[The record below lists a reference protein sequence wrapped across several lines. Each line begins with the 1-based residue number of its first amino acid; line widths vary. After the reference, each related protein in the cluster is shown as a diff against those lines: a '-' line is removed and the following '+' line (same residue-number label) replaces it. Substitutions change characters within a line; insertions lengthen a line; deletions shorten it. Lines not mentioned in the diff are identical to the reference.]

1 MIIIRAAERCWR
13 SGKVVFVVVNIKYIL
28 VILTMRVALLQY
40 PIAWADKETNL
51 RMAEERIAA
60 LAGKADVAVL
70 PEMFATG
77 FCTDHPELAET
88 MDGEI
93 IHRLQAAADQ
103 SGVAIVSSFICS
115 PIANT
120 PSPIANNPSPHRLTN
135 RGFLIKPS
143 PITNSPQGV
152 QYPIG
157 GTPSNSPS
165 PIANNPSPIAIQDKR
180 HLYAHG
186 GEDLFFQ
193 PAEER
198 CIFEYKGVKILLL
211 VCYDLR
217 FPVWARNQSGSD
229 YDIILVVANWPDIR
243 IQYWDAL
250 IAARA
255 TENQC
260 YIAAVNCVGDDGMGL
275 HYNGHSVA
283 YDTRLQPIVSFADD
297 EEGTKIAEFDIAKLH
312 HFREVLPLW
321 KDVDHFELKK

>member
-1 MIIIRAAERCWR
+1 
-13 SGKVVFVVVNIKYIL
+13 
-28 VILTMRVALLQY
+28 MRVALLQY
-40 PIAWADKETNL
+40 PIAWADKPSNL
-51 RMAEERIAA
+51 RLVEQRIAA

-88 MDGEI
+88 MDGQI
-93 IHRLQAAADQ
+93 MQTMQRLSDQ
-103 SGVAIVSSFICS
+103 YDIAIVGSFICLPQS
-115 PIANT
+115 PLEQRPLSNSAVSII
-120 PSPIANNPSPHRLTN
+120 SQKLVN
-135 RGFLIKPS
+135 RGFMVTPHAE
-143 PITNSPQGV
+143 V
-152 QYPIG
+152 Q
-157 GTPSNSPS
+157 
-165 PIANNPSPIAIQDKR
+165 IQDKR

-186 GEDLFFQ
+186 GEDKFF
-193 PAEER
+193 ER
-198 CIFEYKGVKILLL
+198 ATNRTVFEYKGVKMQLL

-217 FPVWARNQSGSD
+217 FPAWARNHSGYD
-229 YDIILVVANWPDIR
+229 YDILLVVANWPDIR

-250 IAARA
+250 VAARA

-297 EEGTKIAEFDIAKLH
+297 EEGTRIAHFDIQKLH

-321 KDVDHFELKK
+321 KDVDNFLLQTC

>member
-1 MIIIRAAERCWR
+1 
-13 SGKVVFVVVNIKYIL
+13 
-28 VILTMRVALLQY
+28 MRVALLQY
-40 PIAWADKETNL
+40 PIVWADKPTNL
-51 RMAEERIAA
+51 RLVEQRIAA

-88 MDGEI
+88 MDGQI
-93 IHRLQAAADQ
+93 MQTMQRLSDQ
-103 SGVAIVSSFICS
+103 YDIAIVGSFICLPQS
-115 PIANT
+115 PLEQRPLSNSAASII
-120 PSPIANNPSPHRLTN
+120 SQKLVN
-135 RGFLIKPS
+135 RGFMVTPHAE
-143 PITNSPQGV
+143 V
-152 QYPIG
+152 Q
-157 GTPSNSPS
+157 
-165 PIANNPSPIAIQDKR
+165 IQDKR

-186 GEDLFFQ
+186 GEDKFF
-193 PAEER
+193 ER
-198 CIFEYKGVKILLL
+198 ATNRTVFEYKGVKMQLL

-217 FPVWARNQSGSD
+217 FPAWARNHSGYD
-229 YDIILVVANWPDIR
+229 YDILLVVANWPDIR

-250 IAARA
+250 VAARA

-297 EEGTKIAEFDIAKLH
+297 EEGTRIAHFDIQKLH

-321 KDVDHFELKK
+321 KDVDNFFLQTC

>member
-1 MIIIRAAERCWR
+1 
-13 SGKVVFVVVNIKYIL
+13 
-28 VILTMRVALLQY
+28 MRVALLQY
-40 PIAWADKETNL
+40 PIAWADKEANL
-51 RMAEERIAA
+51 RLAEERIAA

-88 MDGEI
+88 MDGNI
-93 IHRLQAAADQ
+93 IRRLQAAANQ
-103 SGVAIVSSFICS
+103 SGVAIVSSFICK
-115 PIANT
+115 PAIGQ
-120 PSPIANNPSPHRLTN
+120 RLVN
-135 RGFLIKPS
+135 RGFMITPHSVYPNREELEGGSNLPS
-143 PITNSPQGV
+143 LQGGD
-152 QYPIG
+152 G
-157 GTPSNSPS
+157 GRLFV
-165 PIANNPSPIAIQDKR
+165 QDKR

-193 PAEER
+193 PAQER
-198 CIFEYKGVKILLL
+198 HIFEYKGVKILLL

-217 FPVWARNQSGSD
+217 FPVWARNRSGHD

-283 YDTRLQPIVSFADD
+283 YDTRLQPIVHFEDN

-321 KDVDHFELKK
+321 QDVDNFELQ

>member
-1 MIIIRAAERCWR
+1 
-13 SGKVVFVVVNIKYIL
+13 
-28 VILTMRVALLQY
+28 MRVALLQY
-40 PIAWADKETNL
+40 PIAWADKPTNL
-51 RMAEERIAA
+51 RLVEQRIAA

-88 MDGEI
+88 MDGQI
-93 IHRLQAAADQ
+93 MQTMQCLSDQ
-103 SGVAIVSSFICS
+103 YDIAIVGSFICLPQS
-115 PIANT
+115 PLEQRPLSNSAASII
-120 PSPIANNPSPHRLTN
+120 SQKLVN
-135 RGFLIKPS
+135 RGFMVTPHAE
-143 PITNSPQGV
+143 V
-152 QYPIG
+152 Q
-157 GTPSNSPS
+157 
-165 PIANNPSPIAIQDKR
+165 IQDKR

-186 GEDLFFQ
+186 GEDKFF
-193 PAEER
+193 ER
-198 CIFEYKGVKILLL
+198 ATNRTVFEYKGVKMQLL

-217 FPVWARNQSGSD
+217 FPAWARNHSGYD
-229 YDIILVVANWPDIR
+229 YDILLVVANWPDIR

-250 IAARA
+250 VAARA

-297 EEGTKIAEFDIAKLH
+297 EEGTRIAHFDIQKLH

-321 KDVDHFELKK
+321 KDVDNFLLQTC

>member
-1 MIIIRAAERCWR
+1 
-13 SGKVVFVVVNIKYIL
+13 
-28 VILTMRVALLQY
+28 MRVALLQY
-40 PIAWADKETNL
+40 SIAWADKETNL
-51 RMAEERIAA
+51 RMAEEHIAA

-93 IHRLQAAADQ
+93 MTTFQRIADQ
-103 SGVAIVSSFICS
+103 YEIAIVSSFICLPTPLAAGVCCS
-115 PIANT
+115 PAELLLKQVVDVVVKSA
-120 PSPIANNPSPHRLTN
+120 PFKLVN
-135 RGFLIKPS
+135 RGFMVVPH
-143 PITNSPQGV
+143 GEV
-152 QYPIG
+152 Q
-157 GTPSNSPS
+157 
-165 PIANNPSPIAIQDKR
+165 IQDKR

-193 PAEER
+193 PAQER
-198 CIFEYKGVKILLL
+198 HIFEYKGVKIQLL

-217 FPVWARNQSGSD
+217 FPVWARNQSGYD
-229 YDIILVVANWPDIR
+229 YDILLVVANWPDIR

-260 YIAAVNCVGDDGMGL
+260 YIAAVNCTGEDGMGM

-321 KDVDHFELKK
+321 KDVDQFKMQMMHHE

>member
-1 MIIIRAAERCWR
+1 M
-13 SGKVVFVVVNIKYIL
+13 KIK
-28 VILTMRVALLQY
+28 TALLQY

-51 RMAEERIAA
+51 RLAEQRIAA

-88 MDGEI
+88 MDGQI
-93 IHRLQAAADQ
+93 MQTMQRLSDQ
-103 SGVAIVSSFICS
+103 YDIAIVGSFICLPQS
-115 PIANT
+115 PLEQRPLSNSAASII
-120 PSPIANNPSPHRLTN
+120 SQKLVN
-135 RGFLIKPS
+135 RGFMVTPHAE
-143 PITNSPQGV
+143 V
-152 QYPIG
+152 Q
-157 GTPSNSPS
+157 
-165 PIANNPSPIAIQDKR
+165 IQDKR

-186 GEDLFFQ
+186 GEDKFF
-193 PAEER
+193 ER
-198 CIFEYKGVKILLL
+198 ATNRTVFEYKGVKMQLL

-217 FPVWARNQSGSD
+217 FPAWARNHSGYD
-229 YDIILVVANWPDIR
+229 YDILLVVANWPDIR

-250 IAARA
+250 VAARA

-297 EEGTKIAEFDIAKLH
+297 EEGTRIAHFDIQKLH

-321 KDVDHFELKK
+321 KDVDNFLLQTC

>member
-1 MIIIRAAERCWR
+1 MKI
-13 SGKVVFVVVNIKYIL
+13 
-28 VILTMRVALLQY
+28 ALLQY

-93 IHRLQAAADQ
+93 IRRLQAAADQ
-103 SGVAIVSSFICS
+103 SGVAIVSSFICL
-115 PIANT
+115 PIANR
-120 PSPIANNPSPHRLTN
+120 PSPIAKLLN
-135 RGFLIKPS
+135 RGFMIKPH
-143 PITNSPQGV
+143 
-152 QYPIG
+152 
-157 GTPSNSPS
+157 
-165 PIANNPSPIAIQDKR
+165 AEMEIQDKR

-186 GEDLFFQ
+186 GEDQFFQ
-193 PAEER
+193 AADER
-198 CIFEYKGVKILLL
+198 HIFTYKGVRFLLL

-217 FPVWARNQSGSD
+217 FPAWARNTTGSD
-229 YDIILVVANWPDIR
+229 YDIILVVANWPEVR

-250 IAARA
+250 VAARA

-283 YDTRLQPIVSFADD
+283 YDTRLQPIVSFANN
-297 EEGTKIAEFDIAKLH
+297 EEGTKIAHFDIPVLH

-321 KDVDHFELKK
+321 KDVDPFHLITSSPHHL

>member
-1 MIIIRAAERCWR
+1 MKI
-13 SGKVVFVVVNIKYIL
+13 
-28 VILTMRVALLQY
+28 ALLQY

-51 RMAEERIAA
+51 HLAEQRIAA

-88 MDGEI
+88 MDGNI
-93 IHRLQAAADQ
+93 IRRLQAAADQ
-103 SGVAIVSSFICS
+103 SGVAVVGSFICWS
-115 PIANT
+115 QEPEARRQDNV
-120 PSPIANNPSPHRLTN
+120 RLVN
-135 RGFLIKPS
+135 RGFMIKPNA
-143 PITNSPQGV
+143 PIE
-152 QYPIG
+152 
-157 GTPSNSPS
+157 
-165 PIANNPSPIAIQDKR
+165 IQDKR

-186 GEDLFFQ
+186 GEDKFFQ
-193 PAEER
+193 PAEKR
-198 CIFEYKGVKILLL
+198 HIFEYKGVKILLL

-260 YIAAVNCVGDDGMGL
+260 YIAAVNCVGDDGMGM

-283 YDTRLQPIVSFADD
+283 YDTRLQPIVSFSDN
-297 EEGTKIAEFDIAKLH
+297 EEGTKIAEFDIDKLH

-321 KDVDHFELKK
+321 KDIDNFTLQ

>member
-1 MIIIRAAERCWR
+1 M
-13 SGKVVFVVVNIKYIL
+13 K
-28 VILTMRVALLQY
+28 VALLQY

-51 RMAEERIAA
+51 RLAEQRIAA

-88 MDGEI
+88 MDGDI
-93 IHRLQAAADQ
+93 IRRLQAVADQ
-103 SGVAIVSSFICS
+103 SGVAIVSSFICLPISNSAASHS
-115 PIANT
+115 PLG
-120 PSPIANNPSPHRLTN
+120 R
-135 RGFLIKPS
+135 
-143 PITNSPQGV
+143 
-152 QYPIG
+152 PIG
-157 GTPSNSPS
+157 GTPSNSQAKLRNRGFMIKPHQK
-165 PIANNPSPIAIQDKR
+165 PITDSEASDNRYPIEIQDKR

-186 GEDLFFQ
+186 GEDKFFEQ
-193 PAEER
+193 ASER
-198 CIFEYKGVKILLL
+198 SAFEYKGVKLQLL

-297 EEGTKIAEFDIAKLH
+297 EEGTKIADFDIAKLH

-321 KDVDHFELKK
+321 KDVDHFEIKK

>member
-1 MIIIRAAERCWR
+1 
-13 SGKVVFVVVNIKYIL
+13 
-28 VILTMRVALLQY
+28 MRVALLQY

-51 RMAEERIAA
+51 RRAEEHIAA
-60 LAGKADVAVL
+60 LANKADVAVL

-93 IHRLQAAADQ
+93 MQTLQRLADQ
-103 SGVAIVSSFICS
+103 YEIAIVGSFICLPES
-115 PIANT
+115 KLDKRDSEVDFRPDIRRSTPIT
-120 PSPIANNPSPHRLTN
+120 KLVN
-135 RGFLIKPS
+135 RGFMVAPHA
-143 PITNSPQGV
+143 PV
-152 QYPIG
+152 QV
-157 GTPSNSPS
+157 
-165 PIANNPSPIAIQDKR
+165 QDKR

-186 GEDLFFQ
+186 GEDKFFEQ
-193 PAEER
+193 ATER
-198 CIFEYKGVKILLL
+198 RLFEYKGVKMLLL

-217 FPVWARNQSGSD
+217 FPVWARNQSGND

-260 YIAAVNCVGDDGMGL
+260 YIAAVNCVGDDGIGL

-283 YDTRLQPIVSFADD
+283 YDTRLQPIVSFAND

-321 KDVDHFELKK
+321 KDVDNFALQ

>member
-1 MIIIRAAERCWR
+1 
-13 SGKVVFVVVNIKYIL
+13 
-28 VILTMRVALLQY
+28 MRVALLQY

-51 RMAEERIAA
+51 RLTEERIAA

-70 PEMFATG
+70 SEMFATG

-88 MDGEI
+88 MNGDI
-93 IHRLQAAADQ
+93 IRRLQAAADQ
-103 SGVAIVSSFICS
+103 SGVAIVSSFICL
-115 PIANT
+115 PIGDKAMRRE
-120 PSPIANNPSPHRLTN
+120 AMRLVN
-135 RGFLIKPS
+135 RGFMIKPHA
-143 PITNSPQGV
+143 PIE
-152 QYPIG
+152 
-157 GTPSNSPS
+157 
-165 PIANNPSPIAIQDKR
+165 IQDKR

-193 PAEER
+193 PAKER
-198 CIFEYKGVKILLL
+198 HIFEYTGVKILLL

-229 YDIILVVANWPDIR
+229 YDLILVVANWPEVR

-260 YIAAVNCVGDDGMGL
+260 YIAAVNMIGTDDKGL
-275 HYNGHSVA
+275 NYNGHSVA
-283 YDTRLQPIVSFADD
+283 YDTRLQPIVSFADN
-297 EEGTKIAEFDIAKLH
+297 EQGTKIADFNIEALH

-321 KDVDHFELKK
+321 KDVDKFELLNP

>member
-1 MIIIRAAERCWR
+1 
-13 SGKVVFVVVNIKYIL
+13 
-28 VILTMRVALLQY
+28 MRVALLQY

-51 RMAEERIAA
+51 HLAEERIAA

-88 MDGEI
+88 MDGDI
-93 IHRLQAAADQ
+93 IRRLQATADQ
-103 SGVAIVSSFICS
+103 SGVAIVSSFICK
-115 PIANT
+115 PAIGQ
-120 PSPIANNPSPHRLTN
+120 RLVN
-135 RGFLIKPS
+135 RGFMITPHSVYPNREELEGGPNLPS
-143 PITNSPQGV
+143 LQGGE
-152 QYPIG
+152 G
-157 GTPSNSPS
+157 GRLFV
-165 PIANNPSPIAIQDKR
+165 QDKR

-193 PAEER
+193 PAQER
-198 CIFEYKGVKILLL
+198 HIFEYKGVKILLL
-211 VCYDLR
+211 ICYDLR
-217 FPVWARNQSGSD
+217 FPVWARNRSGHD
-229 YDIILVVANWPDIR
+229 YDIIIVVANWPDIR

-283 YDTRLQPIVSFADD
+283 YDTRLQPIVSFADN

-321 KDVDHFELKK
+321 NDTDNFTLQ

>member
-1 MIIIRAAERCWR
+1 
-13 SGKVVFVVVNIKYIL
+13 
-28 VILTMRVALLQY
+28 MRVALLQY

-51 RMAEERIAA
+51 HLAEERIAA
-60 LAGKADVAVL
+60 LAGQADVAVL

-77 FCTDHPELAET
+77 FCTDHPELAES
-88 MDGEI
+88 MDGDI
-93 IHRLQAAADQ
+93 IRRLQAAADQ
-103 SGVAIVSSFICS
+103 SGVAIVSSFICA
-115 PIANT
+115 PDTRAKL
-120 PSPIANNPSPHRLTN
+120 RN
-135 RGFLIKPS
+135 RGFMIKPHQK
-143 PITNSPQGV
+143 PITDSEASDNR
-152 QYPIG
+152 YPIE
-157 GTPSNSPS
+157 
-165 PIANNPSPIAIQDKR
+165 IQDKR

-193 PAEER
+193 PAQER
-198 CIFEYKGVKILLL
+198 HIFEYKGVKFQLL

-217 FPVWARNQSGSD
+217 FPVWARNQSGYD

-297 EEGTKIAEFDIAKLH
+297 EEGTKIADFDIAKLH

-321 KDVDHFELKK
+321 KDVDQFKMQMMHHE

>member
-1 MIIIRAAERCWR
+1 MKI
-13 SGKVVFVVVNIKYIL
+13 
-28 VILTMRVALLQY
+28 ALLQY

-51 RMAEERIAA
+51 RLAEDRIAT

-88 MDGEI
+88 MDGKI
-93 IHRLQAAADQ
+93 MTTLQRLADQ
-103 SGVAIVSSFICS
+103 YEIAIVSSFICLPISNSAASHS
-115 PIANT
+115 PLG
-120 PSPIANNPSPHRLTN
+120 R
-135 RGFLIKPS
+135 
-143 PITNSPQGV
+143 
-152 QYPIG
+152 PIG
-157 GTPSNSPS
+157 GTPSNSQAKLVNRGFMVVPHGEVQ
-165 PIANNPSPIAIQDKR
+165 IQDKR

-186 GEDLFFQ
+186 GEDMFFQ

-217 FPVWARNQSGSD
+217 FPVWARNQSGYD
-229 YDIILVVANWPDIR
+229 YDILLVVANWPDIR

-260 YIAAVNCVGDDGMGL
+260 YIAAVNCVGEDGMNL

-283 YDTRLQPIVSFADD
+283 YDTRLQPIVSFPDN
-297 EEGTKIAEFDIAKLH
+297 EEGTKIADFDIAKLH

-321 KDVDHFELKK
+321 KDADAFEIKI

>member
-1 MIIIRAAERCWR
+1 
-13 SGKVVFVVVNIKYIL
+13 
-28 VILTMRVALLQY
+28 MRVALLQY
-40 PIAWADKETNL
+40 PIAWADKDTNL
-51 RMAEERIAA
+51 RLAEQRIAA

-88 MDGEI
+88 MDGQI
-93 IHRLQAAADQ
+93 MTTLQRIADQ
-103 SGVAIVSSFICS
+103 YKIAIVSSFICLPISNSAASHS
-115 PIANT
+115 PLG
-120 PSPIANNPSPHRLTN
+120 R
-135 RGFLIKPS
+135 
-143 PITNSPQGV
+143 
-152 QYPIG
+152 PIG
-157 GTPSNSPS
+157 GTPSNSQAKLVNRGFMVVPHGEVQ
-165 PIANNPSPIAIQDKR
+165 IQDKR

-186 GEDLFFQ
+186 GEDMFFQ

-217 FPVWARNQSGSD
+217 FPVWARNQSGYD
-229 YDIILVVANWPDIR
+229 YDILLVVANWPDIR

-260 YIAAVNCVGDDGMGL
+260 YIAAVNCVGDDGMNL

-283 YDTRLQPIVSFADD
+283 YDTRLQPIVSFTDN
-297 EEGTKIAEFDIAKLH
+297 EEGTKIADFDIAKLQ
-312 HFREVLPLW
+312 HFRQVLPLW
-321 KDVDHFELKK
+321 KDADAFEIKI

>member
-1 MIIIRAAERCWR
+1 
-13 SGKVVFVVVNIKYIL
+13 
-28 VILTMRVALLQY
+28 MRVALLQY

-51 RMAEERIAA
+51 RLAEQRIAA
-60 LAGKADVAVL
+60 LSGKADVAVL

-88 MDGEI
+88 MEEDI
-93 IHRLQAAADQ
+93 IRRLQAAADQ
-103 SGVAIVSSFICS
+103 NSIAIVSSFICL
-115 PIANT
+115 PAMGQ
-120 PSPIANNPSPHRLTN
+120 RLVN
-135 RGFLIKPS
+135 RGFMIKPDA
-143 PITNSPQGV
+143 PIE
-152 QYPIG
+152 
-157 GTPSNSPS
+157 
-165 PIANNPSPIAIQDKR
+165 IQDKR

-193 PAEER
+193 PAQKR
-198 CIFEYKGVKILLL
+198 HVFEYKGVKILLL

-217 FPVWARNQSGSD
+217 FPVWARNRSGHD

-260 YIAAVNCVGDDGMGL
+260 YIAAVNCVGDDGLGM

-283 YDTRLQPIVSFADD
+283 YDTHLQPIASFADD
-297 EEGTKIAEFDIAKLH
+297 EEGTKIAEFDIDKLH

-321 KDVDHFELKK
+321 KDVDAFKLQ

>member
-1 MIIIRAAERCWR
+1 MKI
-13 SGKVVFVVVNIKYIL
+13 
-28 VILTMRVALLQY
+28 ALLQY
-40 PIAWADKETNL
+40 SIAWADKETNL
-51 RMAEERIAA
+51 RYAEERIAA

-88 MDGEI
+88 MDGDI
-93 IHRLQAAADQ
+93 IRRLQTLANQ
-103 SGVAIVSSFICS
+103 TGVAIVSSFICS
-115 PIANT
+115 PDSLIA
-120 PSPIANNPSPHRLTN
+120 SSPHRLTN
-135 RGFLIKPS
+135 RGFMIKPS
-143 PITNSPQGV
+143 HITNGSESIH
-152 QYPIG
+152 YPLAQR
-157 GTPSNSPS
+157 PLPNSVAS
-165 PIANNPSPIAIQDKR
+165 IEVQDKR

-193 PAEER
+193 PAQER

-260 YIAAVNCVGDDGMGL
+260 YIAAVNCVGNDGMGL

-297 EEGTKIAEFDIAKLH
+297 EEGTKIADFDIEKLH

-321 KDVDHFELKK
+321 KDIDRFELQQ

>member
-1 MIIIRAAERCWR
+1 
-13 SGKVVFVVVNIKYIL
+13 
-28 VILTMRVALLQY
+28 MRVALLQY
-40 PIAWADKETNL
+40 PIAWADKETNIRL
-51 RMAEERIAA
+51 AEQRIAA

-88 MDGEI
+88 MDGDI
-93 IHRLQAAADQ
+93 IRRLQAVADQ
-103 SGVAIVSSFICS
+103 SDVAIVSSFICAPTPNANCLS
-115 PIANT
+115 LIAK
-120 PSPIANNPSPHRLTN
+120 LVN
-135 RGFLIKPS
+135 RGFMVVPHS
-143 PITNSPQGV
+143 EV
-152 QYPIG
+152 Q
-157 GTPSNSPS
+157 
-165 PIANNPSPIAIQDKR
+165 IQDKR

-193 PAEER
+193 PTEER
-198 CIFEYKGVKILLL
+198 HIFEYKGVKILLL

-260 YIAAVNCVGDDGMGL
+260 YIAAVNCVGEDGMGM

-283 YDTRLQPIVSFADD
+283 YDTRLQPIVSFADN
-297 EEGTKIAEFDIAKLH
+297 EEGTKIAEFDLNKLH

-321 KDVDHFELKK
+321 KDRDEFELK

>member
-1 MIIIRAAERCWR
+1 
-13 SGKVVFVVVNIKYIL
+13 
-28 VILTMRVALLQY
+28 MRVALLQY

-51 RMAEERIAA
+51 RLTEERIAA

-88 MDGEI
+88 MNGDI
-93 IHRLQAAADQ
+93 IRRLQAAADQ
-103 SGVAIVSSFICS
+103 SGVAIVSSFICL
-115 PIANT
+115 PIGDKAMRRE
-120 PSPIANNPSPHRLTN
+120 AMRLVN
-135 RGFLIKPS
+135 RGFMIKPHA
-143 PITNSPQGV
+143 PIE
-152 QYPIG
+152 
-157 GTPSNSPS
+157 
-165 PIANNPSPIAIQDKR
+165 IQDKR

-198 CIFEYKGVKILLL
+198 HIFEYKGVKILLL

-229 YDIILVVANWPDIR
+229 YDLILVVANWPEVR

-260 YIAAVNCVGDDGMGL
+260 YIAAVNMIGTDDKGL
-275 HYNGHSVA
+275 NYNGHSVA
-283 YDTRLQPIVSFADD
+283 YDTRLQPIVSFADN
-297 EEGTKIAEFDIAKLH
+297 EQGTKIADFNIEALH

-321 KDVDHFELKK
+321 KDVDKFELLNP

>member
-1 MIIIRAAERCWR
+1 
-13 SGKVVFVVVNIKYIL
+13 
-28 VILTMRVALLQY
+28 MRIALLQY

-51 RMAEERIAA
+51 RLAEQRIAA

-88 MDGEI
+88 MDGDI
-93 IHRLQAAADQ
+93 IRRLQAAADQ
-103 SGVAIVSSFICS
+103 SGVAIVGSFICLPTPPAVGVCCS
-115 PIANT
+115 PAEVLLKQVVDVVVKSA
-120 PSPIANNPSPHRLTN
+120 PFKLVN
-135 RGFLIKPS
+135 RGFMVVPH
-143 PITNSPQGV
+143 GEV
-152 QYPIG
+152 Q
-157 GTPSNSPS
+157 
-165 PIANNPSPIAIQDKR
+165 IQDKR

-198 CIFEYKGVKILLL
+198 CIFEYQGVKILLL

-260 YIAAVNCVGDDGMGL
+260 YIAAVNCVGDDGMSL

-297 EEGTKIAEFDIAKLH
+297 EEGTKIADFDIAKLH

-321 KDVDHFELKK
+321 KDADHFEIKKI

>member
-1 MIIIRAAERCWR
+1 
-13 SGKVVFVVVNIKYIL
+13 
-28 VILTMRVALLQY
+28 MRVALLQY

-51 RMAEERIAA
+51 RYAEERIAA

-77 FCTDHPELAET
+77 FCTDHPELAEP
-88 MDGEI
+88 MDGDI
-93 IHRLQAAADQ
+93 IRRLQAAADH

-115 PIANT
+115 PDSLIA
-120 PSPIANNPSPHRLTN
+120 SSPHRLTN
-135 RGFLIKPS
+135 RGFMVVPH
-143 PITNSPQGV
+143 GEV
-152 QYPIG
+152 QL
-157 GTPSNSPS
+157 
-165 PIANNPSPIAIQDKR
+165 QDKR

-193 PAEER
+193 PAQHR
-198 CIFEYKGVKILLL
+198 HIFEYKGVKIFLL

-217 FPVWARNQSGSD
+217 FPVWARNRSGHD
-229 YDIILVVANWPDIR
+229 YDLILVVANWPEVR

-255 TENQC
+255 TENQA
-260 YIAAVNCVGDDGMGL
+260 YIAAVNCTGEDGMGM

-283 YDTRLQPIVSFADD
+283 YDTRLQQIVSFADD
-297 EEGTKIAEFDIAKLH
+297 EEGTKIAEFDIDKLH

-321 KDVDHFELKK
+321 KDVDNFALQ

>member
-1 MIIIRAAERCWR
+1 MKI
-13 SGKVVFVVVNIKYIL
+13 
-28 VILTMRVALLQY
+28 ALLQY

-51 RMAEERIAA
+51 RLAEEHIAA

-88 MDGEI
+88 MDGDI
-93 IHRLQAAADQ
+93 IRRLQAVADQ
-103 SGVAIVSSFICS
+103 SGVAVVGSFICWS
-115 PIANT
+115 QEPGTRSQDNV
-120 PSPIANNPSPHRLTN
+120 RLVN
-135 RGFLIKPS
+135 RGFMIKPNA
-143 PITNSPQGV
+143 PIE
-152 QYPIG
+152 
-157 GTPSNSPS
+157 
-165 PIANNPSPIAIQDKR
+165 IQDKR

-186 GEDLFFQ
+186 GEDIFFQ
-193 PAEER
+193 PAEKR
-198 CIFEYKGVKILLL
+198 HIFEYKGVKILLL

-260 YIAAVNCVGDDGMGL
+260 YIAAVNCVGDDGMDL

-283 YDTRLQPIVSFADD
+283 YDTRLQPIVSFSDD
-297 EEGTKIAEFDIAKLH
+297 EEGTKIAEFDIDKLH

-321 KDVDHFELKK
+321 KDVDNFHLL

>member
-1 MIIIRAAERCWR
+1 MKI
-13 SGKVVFVVVNIKYIL
+13 
-28 VILTMRVALLQY
+28 ALLQY

-51 RMAEERIAA
+51 RLAEEHIAA

-88 MDGEI
+88 MDGDI
-93 IHRLQAAADQ
+93 IRRLQAAADQ
-103 SGVAIVSSFICS
+103 SGVAVVGSFICLPISNSAASYS
-115 PIANT
+115 P
-120 PSPIANNPSPHRLTN
+120 S
-135 RGFLIKPS
+135 GC
-143 PITNSPQGV
+143 
-152 QYPIG
+152 PIG
-157 GTPSNSPS
+157 ETPSNSQTKLVNRGFMIKPNA
-165 PIANNPSPIAIQDKR
+165 PIEIQDKR

-193 PAEER
+193 PAQKR
-198 CIFEYKGVKILLL
+198 HVFEYKGVKILLL

-217 FPVWARNQSGSD
+217 FPVWARNQSGND

-297 EEGTKIAEFDIAKLH
+297 EEGTKIAEFDIDKLH

-321 KDVDHFELKK
+321 KDIDNFTLK

>member
-1 MIIIRAAERCWR
+1 
-13 SGKVVFVVVNIKYIL
+13 
-28 VILTMRVALLQY
+28 MRVALLQY
-40 PIAWADKETNL
+40 PIAWADKPTNL
-51 RMAEERIAA
+51 RLVEQRIAA

-88 MDGEI
+88 MDGQI
-93 IHRLQAAADQ
+93 MQTMQRLSDQ
-103 SGVAIVSSFICS
+103 YDIAIVGSFICLPQS
-115 PIANT
+115 PLEQRPLSNSAASII
-120 PSPIANNPSPHRLTN
+120 SQKLVN
-135 RGFLIKPS
+135 RGFMVTPHAE
-143 PITNSPQGV
+143 V
-152 QYPIG
+152 Q
-157 GTPSNSPS
+157 
-165 PIANNPSPIAIQDKR
+165 IQDKR

-186 GEDLFFQ
+186 GEDKFF
-193 PAEER
+193 ER
-198 CIFEYKGVKILLL
+198 ATNRTVFEYKGVKMQLL

-217 FPVWARNQSGSD
+217 FPAWARNHSGYD
-229 YDIILVVANWPDIR
+229 YDILLVVSNWPDIR

-250 IAARA
+250 VAARA

-297 EEGTKIAEFDIAKLH
+297 EEGTRIAHFDIQKLH

-321 KDVDHFELKK
+321 KDVDNFLLQTC

>member
-1 MIIIRAAERCWR
+1 
-13 SGKVVFVVVNIKYIL
+13 
-28 VILTMRVALLQY
+28 MRVALLQY

-51 RMAEERIAA
+51 RLTEERIAA

-88 MDGEI
+88 MNGDI
-93 IHRLQAAADQ
+93 IRRLQAAADQ
-103 SGVAIVSSFICS
+103 SGVAVVSSFICL
-115 PIANT
+115 
-120 PSPIANNPSPHRLTN
+120 PSPIANNQSPISKLVN
-135 RGFLIKPS
+135 RGFMIKPHA
-143 PITNSPQGV
+143 PIE
-152 QYPIG
+152 
-157 GTPSNSPS
+157 
-165 PIANNPSPIAIQDKR
+165 IQDKR

-193 PAEER
+193 PAEGR
-198 CIFEYKGVKILLL
+198 HIFEYKGVKMLLL

-217 FPVWARNQSGSD
+217 FPVWARNQSGCD
-229 YDIILVVANWPDIR
+229 YDIILVVANWPEVR

-260 YIAAVNCVGDDGMGL
+260 YIAAVNMIGTDDKGL
-275 HYNGHSVA
+275 NYNGHSVA
-283 YDTRLQPIVSFADD
+283 YDTRLQPIVSFADN
-297 EEGTKIAEFDIAKLH
+297 EQGTKIADFNIEALH

-321 KDVDHFELKK
+321 KDVDKFELLNP

>member
-1 MIIIRAAERCWR
+1 
-13 SGKVVFVVVNIKYIL
+13 
-28 VILTMRVALLQY
+28 MRVALLQY

-51 RMAEERIAA
+51 QLAEERIAA

-88 MDGEI
+88 MDGDI
-93 IHRLQAAADQ
+93 IRRLQATADQ
-103 SGVAIVSSFICS
+103 SGVAIVSSFICK
-115 PIANT
+115 PAIGQ
-120 PSPIANNPSPHRLTN
+120 RLVN
-135 RGFLIKPS
+135 RGFMITPHSVYPNREELEGAPNLPS
-143 PITNSPQGV
+143 LQGGDGDRLFV
-152 QYPIG
+152 
-157 GTPSNSPS
+157 
-165 PIANNPSPIAIQDKR
+165 QDKR

-193 PAEER
+193 PAQER
-198 CIFEYKGVKILLL
+198 HIFEYKGVKILLL
-211 VCYDLR
+211 ICYDLR
-217 FPVWARNQSGSD
+217 FPVWARNRSGHD
-229 YDIILVVANWPDIR
+229 YDIIIVVANWPDIR

-297 EEGTKIAEFDIAKLH
+297 EEGSKIAEFDIDKLH

-321 KDVDHFELKK
+321 KDIDNFTLQ

>member
-1 MIIIRAAERCWR
+1 MKI
-13 SGKVVFVVVNIKYIL
+13 
-28 VILTMRVALLQY
+28 ALLQY

-51 RMAEERIAA
+51 RYAEERIAA

-88 MDGEI
+88 MDGDI
-93 IHRLQAAADQ
+93 IRRLQTLANQ
-103 SGVAIVSSFICS
+103 TGVAIVSSFICLPDS
-115 PIANT
+115 LIA
-120 PSPIANNPSPHRLTN
+120 SSPHRLTN
-135 RGFLIKPS
+135 RGFMVVPH
-143 PITNSPQGV
+143 GEV
-152 QYPIG
+152 QL
-157 GTPSNSPS
+157 
-165 PIANNPSPIAIQDKR
+165 QDKR

-193 PAEER
+193 PAQER

-260 YIAAVNCVGDDGMGL
+260 YIAAVNCVGNDGMGL

-297 EEGTKIAEFDIAKLH
+297 EEGTKIADFDIEKLH

-321 KDVDHFELKK
+321 KDVDKFELTSSPQRGPRKC

>member
-1 MIIIRAAERCWR
+1 
-13 SGKVVFVVVNIKYIL
+13 
-28 VILTMRVALLQY
+28 MRVALLQY

-51 RMAEERIAA
+51 RLAEERIAA

-88 MDGEI
+88 MNGDI
-93 IHRLQAAADQ
+93 IRRLQAAADQ
-103 SGVAIVSSFICS
+103 SGVAVVSSFICL
-115 PIANT
+115 
-120 PSPIANNPSPHRLTN
+120 PSPIANNQSPISKLVN
-135 RGFLIKPS
+135 RGFMIKPHA
-143 PITNSPQGV
+143 PIE
-152 QYPIG
+152 
-157 GTPSNSPS
+157 
-165 PIANNPSPIAIQDKR
+165 IQDKR

-198 CIFEYKGVKILLL
+198 HIFEYKGVKILLL

-229 YDIILVVANWPDIR
+229 YDLILVVANWPEVR

-250 IAARA
+250 VAARA

-260 YIAAVNCVGDDGMGL
+260 YIAAVNMIGTDDKGL
-275 HYNGHSVA
+275 NYNGHSVA
-283 YDTRLQPIVSFADD
+283 YDTRLQPIVSFADN
-297 EEGTKIAEFDIAKLH
+297 EQGTKIADFNIEALH

-321 KDVDHFELKK
+321 KDVDKFELLNPQLVNKYT

>member
-1 MIIIRAAERCWR
+1 
-13 SGKVVFVVVNIKYIL
+13 
-28 VILTMRVALLQY
+28 MRVALLQY

-51 RMAEERIAA
+51 HLAEERIAA
-60 LAGKADVAVL
+60 LASKADVAVL

-88 MDGEI
+88 IDGEI
-93 IHRLQAAADQ
+93 MTTLQRLADQ
-103 SGVAIVSSFICS
+103 YEIAIVSSFICL
-115 PIANT
+115 PI
-120 PSPIANNPSPHRLTN
+120 S
-135 RGFLIKPS
+135 
-143 PITNSPQGV
+143 NSAASHSLLGR
-152 QYPIG
+152 PIG
-157 GTPSNSPS
+157 GTPSNSQAKLVNRGFMVIPHGEVQ
-165 PIANNPSPIAIQDKR
+165 IQDKR

-186 GEDLFFQ
+186 GEDKFFEQ
-193 PAEER
+193 ANER
-198 CIFEYKGVKILLL
+198 NTFEYKGVKIQLL

-217 FPVWARNQSGSD
+217 FPVWARNRSGYD
-229 YDIILVVANWPDIR
+229 YDILLVVANWPDIR

-321 KDVDHFELKK
+321 KDVDNFTLQ

>member
-1 MIIIRAAERCWR
+1 
-13 SGKVVFVVVNIKYIL
+13 
-28 VILTMRVALLQY
+28 MRIALLQY

-51 RMAEERIAA
+51 RLAEQRIAA

-70 PEMFATG
+70 PEM
-77 FCTDHPELAET
+77 AEG

-93 IHRLQAAADQ
+93 VKRLQEIADR
-103 SGVAIVSSFICS
+103 SGVAIVSSFICLPDTRY
-115 PIANT
+115 PISDTRAKL
-120 PSPIANNPSPHRLTN
+120 RN
-135 RGFLIKPS
+135 RGFMIKPS
-143 PITNSPQGV
+143 HITNGSKSIH
-152 QYPIG
+152 YPLAQR
-157 GTPSNSPS
+157 PLPNSVAS
-165 PIANNPSPIAIQDKR
+165 IEVQDKR

-193 PAEER
+193 PANER
-198 CIFEYKGVKILLL
+198 HIFEYKGVKILLL

-217 FPVWARNQSGSD
+217 FPVWARNRSGHD
-229 YDIILVVANWPDIR
+229 YDLILVVANWPEVR

-255 TENQC
+255 TENQA
-260 YIAAVNCVGDDGMGL
+260 YIAAVNCTGEDGMGM

-297 EEGTKIAEFDIAKLH
+297 EEGTKIAEFDIDKLH

-321 KDVDHFELKK
+321 KDVDEFELK

>member
-1 MIIIRAAERCWR
+1 
-13 SGKVVFVVVNIKYIL
+13 
-28 VILTMRVALLQY
+28 MRVALLQY
-40 PIAWADKETNL
+40 PIAWADKPTNL
-51 RMAEERIAA
+51 RLVEQRIAA

-88 MDGEI
+88 MDGQI
-93 IHRLQAAADQ
+93 MQTMQRLSDQ
-103 SGVAIVSSFICS
+103 YDIVIVGSFICLPQS
-115 PIANT
+115 PLAQRPLSNSAASII
-120 PSPIANNPSPHRLTN
+120 SQKLVN
-135 RGFLIKPS
+135 RGFMVTPHAE
-143 PITNSPQGV
+143 V
-152 QYPIG
+152 Q
-157 GTPSNSPS
+157 
-165 PIANNPSPIAIQDKR
+165 IQDKR

-186 GEDLFFQ
+186 GEDKFF
-193 PAEER
+193 ER
-198 CIFEYKGVKILLL
+198 ATNRTVFEYKGVKMQLL

-217 FPVWARNQSGSD
+217 FPAWARNHSGYD
-229 YDIILVVANWPDIR
+229 YDILLVVANWPDIR

-250 IAARA
+250 VAARA

-297 EEGTKIAEFDIAKLH
+297 EEGTRIAHFDIQKLH

-321 KDVDHFELKK
+321 KDVDNFLLQTY